1 MSFNIGGIQ
10 IPGVIANIVQDNK
23 QAAEQALNQ
32 IINKHKDDPA
42 HNIKEIQQPSPFSQ
56 FLDIKI

>member
-1 MSFNIGGIQ
+1 MSLSIGGEQ
-10 IPGVIANIVQDNK
+10 VRGVIARVVEDNR
-23 QAAEQALNQ
+23 QITEQVLNE
-32 IINKHKDDPA
+32 IIGKHKDDPA

>member
-1 MSFNIGGIQ
+1 MSVSIMGIHV
-10 IPGVIANIVQDNK
+10 PGIIASIIQDNK

-42 HNIKEIQQPSPFSQ
+42 HIIKEIQQPSPFSQ

>member
-1 MSFNIGGIQ
+1 MSFNVGGVH
-10 IPGVIANIVQDNK
+10 IPGVIAAIVQDSK

-42 HNIKEIQQPSPFSQ
+42 HIIKEIQQPSPFSQ

>member
-1 MSFNIGGIQ
+1 MSLSIGGVQ
-10 IPGVIANIVQDNK
+10 VQGVIARVVEDNK
-23 QAAEQALNQ
+23 QIAEQALNE
-32 IINKHKDDPA
+32 IINRHKDDPA

>member
-1 MSFNIGGIQ
+1 MSVSIGGVPVQ
-10 IPGVIANIVQDNK
+10 GVVARIVQDNK
-23 QAAEQALNQ
+23 QIAEQALNE

-42 HNIKEIQQPSPFSQ
+42 RIIKEIQQPSPFSQ

>member
-42 HNIKEIQQPSPFSQ
+42 HIIKEIQQPSPFSQ

>member
-1 MSFNIGGIQ
+1 SVSIGGVQ
-10 IPGVIANIVQDNK
+10 IPGVIARIVEDNK
-23 QAAEQALNQ
+23 QIAEQALNE

-42 HNIKEIQQPSPFSQ
+42 RIVKEIQQPSPFSQ

>member
-1 MSFNIGGIQ
+1 MGIHV
-10 IPGVIANIVQDNK
+10 PGTIARIVQDNK
-23 QAAEQALNQ
+23 AIAEQALNE

-42 HNIKEIQQPSPFSQ
+42 RIIKEIQQPSPFSQ